1 MRDPLEQIMPEDL
14 AHYGI
19 IPELIGRLPVIS
31 TLSELN
37 KKSWLERPSRRTR
50 CSSSTVTSSPGRRGT
65 DY

>member
-1 MRDPLEQIMPEDL
+1 MPEDL

-37 KKSWLERPSRRTR
+37 EEELARVLTEPKNALLKQYRHLFAWTAWN
-50 CSSSTVTSSPGRRGT
+50 
-65 DY
+65 